1 MARLPGDHSQVGWLP
16 PSYLLYH
23 FSGTTQPCSR
33 RENFGDF
40 GCGTTFSG
48 SSPLTRGKPVDHR
61 LKRRH
66 VGLIPA
72 HAGKTAAQPAWL
84 RCRRAHPR
92 SGGENYDSFD
102 RYLDRPGSSPLTR
115 GKLPRDDR
123 AAAVGRL
130 IPTHAGRTCVRYA
143 GCRRSRAH
151 PPLTRGKLKLP
162 AIQYERL
169 GLIPT
174 HAGKTPLPFRLR
186 SRGRAHPRSRGE
198 NFLAV
203 CTCGWRDGSS
213 PLTRGKRRKL
223 LGPSPVP
230 RLIPAHAGKTPFRGA
245 HGRGCAAHPRSRG
258 ENAILAFTL
267 KCGCGSS
274 PLARG
279 KRTSGRSV
287 RRSRGLIPAHTG
299 KTAAPGR
306 PRGCRPAHPHSHG
319 ENFPASWSIEVPPG
333 SSPLTRG
340 KRGDSCRE
348 PDGGGLIPA
357 HAGKTGCSTGLTSA
371 TRAHPRSRGENA
383 PLSMIPSVRCG
394 SSPLTRGKHSRNPV
408 QGKS

>member
-92 SGGENYDSFD
+92 SCGENLAIWFQSWVCN
-102 RYLDRPGSSPLTR
+102 GSSPLTR

-169 GLIPT
+169 GLIPA
-174 HAGKTPLPFRLR
+174 HAGKTSPPY
-186 SRGRAHPRSRGE
+186 GEPCATGAHPHSRGE
-198 NFLAV
+198 NAIAV
-203 CTCGWRDGSS
+203 SIAISGSGSS
-213 PLTRGKRRKL
+213 PLTRGKLAPRADLLRK
-223 LGPSPVP
+223 V
-230 RLIPAHAGKTPFRGA
+230 RLIPAHAGKTYRCDLTNGF
-245 HGRGCAAHPRSRG
+245 CAAHPRSRG
-258 ENAILAFTL
+258 ENARIRFA
-267 KCGCGSS
+267 
-274 PLARG
+274 
-279 KRTSGRSV
+279 
-287 RRSRGLIPAHTG
+287 RSR
-299 KTAAPGR
+299 
-306 PRGCRPAHPHSHG
+306 
-319 ENFPASWSIEVPPG
+319 
-333 SSPLTRG
+333 
-340 KRGDSCRE
+340 
-348 PDGGGLIPA
+348 
-357 HAGKTGCSTGLTSA
+357 
-371 TRAHPRSRGENA
+371 
-383 PLSMIPSVRCG
+383 RCG
-394 SSPLTRGKHSRNPV
+394 SSPLTRGKLDRALVAGGESRLIPAHAGKTSSPSARAVGATAHPRSRGENAASSWGRRQFPGSSPLTRGKPT
-408 QGKS
+408 QGRDRT

>member
-1 MARLPGDHSQVGWLP
+1 MR
-16 PSYLLYH
+16 
-23 FSGTTQPCSR
+23 
-33 RENFGDF
+33 
-40 GCGTTFSG
+40 
-48 SSPLTRGKPVDHR
+48 
-61 LKRRH
+61 
-66 VGLIPA
+66 LIPA
-72 HAGKTAAQPAWL
+72 HAGKT
-84 RCRRAHPR
+84 
-92 SGGENYDSFD
+92 
-102 RYLDRPGSSPLTR
+102 
-115 GKLPRDDR
+115 
-123 AAAVGRL
+123 
-130 IPTHAGRTCVRYA
+130 
-143 GCRRSRAH
+143 RSRARRRRRE
-151 PPLTRGKLKLP
+151 P
-162 AIQYERL
+162 
-169 GLIPT
+169 
-174 HAGKTPLPFRLR
+174 
-186 SRGRAHPRSRGE
+186 AHPRSRGE

-230 RLIPAHAGKTPFRGA
+230 RLIPAHARKTYPRTRPYVKCG
-245 HGRGCAAHPRSRG
+245 AHPRSRG
-258 ENAILAFTL
+258 ENSISRRSRARMR
-267 KCGCGSS
+267 GSS
-274 PLARG
+274 PLTRG

-371 TRAHPRSRGENA
+371 TRAHPHSRGEN
-383 PLSMIPSVRCG
+383 LM
-394 SSPLTRGKHSRNPV
+394 
-408 QGKS
+408 

>member
-92 SGGENYDSFD
+92 S
-102 RYLDRPGSSPLTR
+102 
-115 GKLPRDDR
+115 
-123 AAAVGRL
+123 
-130 IPTHAGRTCVRYA
+130 C
-143 GCRRSRAH
+143 
-151 PPLTRGKLKLP
+151 
-162 AIQYERL
+162 
-169 GLIPT
+169 
-174 HAGKTPLPFRLR
+174 
-186 SRGRAHPRSRGE
+186 GE
-198 NFLAV
+198 NFAAV
-203 CTCGWRDGSS
+203 WGTLRDWGSS
-213 PLTRGKRRKL
+213 PLTRGKRHCRFDCD
-223 LGPSPVP
+223 LGVG
-230 RLIPAHAGKTPFRGA
+230 LIPAHAGKTRSTRRSA
-245 HGRGCAAHPRSRG
+245 AQSSAHPRSRG
-258 ENAILAFTL
+258 ENLPKDATVREMR
-267 KCGCGSS
+267 GSS
-274 PLARG
+274 PLTRG

-340 KRGDSCRE
+340 KR
-348 PDGGGLIPA
+348 
-357 HAGKTGCSTGLTSA
+357 
-371 TRAHPRSRGENA
+371 A
-383 PLSMIPSVRCG
+383 PLDDSVG
-394 SSPLTRGKHSRNPV
+394 
-408 QGKS
+408 